1 MLSAFRPATEK
12 ASTARPLVRY
22 GRSCED
28 RAVRLLIFLPL
39 SLLATAA
46 PAGCADDNASRAG
59 ITISVSRDAR
69 APSDRPRVV
78 VPAASPD
85 PTDAVSGTFLPYA
98 PGATAITYDPA
109 VVPAGS
115 VARLAFA
122 RRSGGVA
129 VRLAV
134 TGMVPRRSYGAHLH
148 MASCTGIPE
157 QAGPHYQHVPDPK
170 ADASPP
176 SVDPGYANPANEVW
190 LDFTADG
197 TGAAVVTT
205 SQRWTFDRARPP
217 GSLVLH
223 ADSTRTGKGVAG
235 TAGPRVACL
244 SLPR

>member
-46 PAGCADDNASRAG
+46 PAGCADADASRAG
-59 ITISVSRDAR
+59 ISVSRDAR
-69 APSDRPRVV
+69 APSDRPRV

-223 ADSTRTGKGVAG
+223 ADSTRAGKGVAG